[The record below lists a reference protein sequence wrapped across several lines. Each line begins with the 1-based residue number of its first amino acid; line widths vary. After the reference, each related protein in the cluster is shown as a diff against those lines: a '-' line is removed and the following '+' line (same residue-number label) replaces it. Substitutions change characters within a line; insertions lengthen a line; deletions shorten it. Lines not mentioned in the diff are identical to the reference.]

1 MTGRTTSEIVA
12 MTTRYQMGNYARFPV
27 AFSRG
32 EGTRLFD
39 VEGREYLDFLGGIA
53 VALLGHSHPR
63 VVEAVCGQVRT
74 LTHVSNLF
82 HVPIQSEVGR
92 LLSGAAGGGKVFLCN
107 SGTEANEAAI
117 KLARKWA
124 SDGGRKGASGFVV
137 IEGGFHGRTY
147 GGLSA
152 TAQPKFHEG
161 FGPMLPGFTAVPFGD
176 SSALEKALDGSVCA
190 FLAEPVQGES
200 GVRVHPPG
208 YLEKAFALC
217 RERGILFVADE
228 IQSGMGRT
236 GTFLA
241 SSQLGIRPDIATF
254 AKGLANGLPLGA
266 VVAREEVASA
276 FGPGTHGSTFGG
288 NPVCCA
294 AAAAVLETVLSP
306 GFLEEVSRKGDLLRD
321 GLREIARGRTDVRD
335 IRGMGLMVG
344 MEMEVGGKE
353 TVRRCLDGGLVVG
366 TAGENVLRFLPP
378 LTISLEEIREGLR
391 ILADSLPEEGR
402 R

>member
-1 MTGRTTSEIVA
+1 MTSAEIIA
-12 MTTRYQMGNYARFPV
+12 MTQQYQMENYARFPV
-27 AFSRG
+27 SFVHGDGA
-32 EGTRLFD
+32 RLFD
-39 VEGREYLDFLGGIA
+39 ADGKEYLDLLAGIA

-63 VVEAVCGQVRT
+63 VVDAVCGQAKA

-82 HVPIQSEVGR
+82 HVPVQAELGK
-92 LLSGAAGGGKVFLCN
+92 LLSGAAGGGRVFFCN

-124 SDGGRKGASGFVV
+124 SDGARKGAYEFVV
-137 IEGGFHGRTY
+137 VEGSFHGRTY

-152 TAQPKFHEG
+152 TAQPKFHRG
-161 FGPMLPGFTAVPFGD
+161 FEPMLPGFQTVPFGEIA
-176 SSALEKALDGSVCA
+176 ALERALTDTVCA
-190 FLAEPVQGES
+190 FLVEPIQGES

-208 YLEKAFALC
+208 YLEQAFRRC

-241 SSQLGIRPDIATF
+241 CSQSGIAPDIATF

-294 AAAAVLETVLSP
+294 ASKVVLETVLAP
-306 GFLEEVSRKGDLLRD
+306 GFLAEVSRKGDLLRT
-321 GLREIARGRTDVRD
+321 GLEGIARGRSDVSEV
-335 IRGMGLMVG
+335 RGTGLMIG
-344 MEMEVGGKE
+344 MEMEIEVKE
-353 TVRRCLDGGLVVG
+353 TVNRCLAAGLVVG
-366 TAGENVLRFLPP
+366 TAGEKVLRFLPP
-378 LTISLEEIREGLR
+378 LTISDGEIRRGLSLLER
-391 ILADSLPEEGR
+391 SLPQEGR
-402 R
+402 K